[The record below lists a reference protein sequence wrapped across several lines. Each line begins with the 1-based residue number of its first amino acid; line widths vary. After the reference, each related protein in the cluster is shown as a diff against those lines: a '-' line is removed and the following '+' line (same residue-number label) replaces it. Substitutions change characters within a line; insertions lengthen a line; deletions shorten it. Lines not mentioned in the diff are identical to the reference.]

1 MCKSHENG
9 CTWSLG
15 TYNSRRHKKWI
26 IKSIRGHRNCLV
38 PMLIEDHHQLD
49 KHVIGQIIKPI
60 VKTNPTVSIK
70 TLTFMNY
77 APSYKKRGDNFSVG
91 FFLKKLR
98 RHVNP
103 QSNISLILD
112 RHTSIISSY
121 NNPSNL
127 WVQDISHFICLRHIA
142 QNFLPGNSNGKHMK
156 KPLMQA
162 GENL

>member
-1 MCKSHENG
+1 MKKHNVFEQSKNTTSENHFDCKTIYSDQRRLNFMCKSHENG

-77 APSYKKRGDNFSVG
+77 APSYKKSCLYG
-91 FFLKKLR
+91 
-98 RHVNP
+98 RHM
-103 QSNISLILD
+103 ID
-112 RHTSIISSY
+112 SY
-121 NNPSNL
+121 ST
-127 WVQDISHFICLRHIA
+127 R
-142 QNFLPGNSNGKHMK
+142 
-156 KPLMQA
+156 
-162 GENL
+162 